1 MRKSVFL
8 IILSVLSVICLMAQL
23 SAQEKPRFW
32 DDVQV
37 IKQYDKLYAPPAHP
51 ILFIGSSSIRKWEDM
66 ERTFADFVVMNRGI
80 GGAVVNDI
88 IYYTNDIVF
97 PYQPRQIVIYVGEN
111 DIVDDATAA
120 DSIFVRTKQLLQIIR
135 LKLPE
140 VPIVY
145 ISIKPSPSREKYIGK
160 AIAANTLICN
170 YIQTEKNIRFIDI
183 FHPMLNA
190 EGKPMP
196 ELFQKDMLHM
206 NLKGYAIWRKAIK
219 PLLLRK

>member
-1 MRKSVFL
+1 MKKSVLVF
-8 IILSVLSVICLMAQL
+8 ILFVISFTFQL
-23 SAQEKPRFW
+23 SAQEKPRYW

-37 IKQYDKLYAPPAHP
+37 IKQYDNLYAPPAHP
-51 ILFIGSSSIRKWEDM
+51 ILFIGSSSIRKWDDL

-88 IYYTNDIVF
+88 IYYANDIVF
-97 PYQPRQIVIYVGEN
+97 PYQPRQIVMYVGEN
-111 DIVDDATAA
+111 DIVNDATTA
-120 DSIFVRTKQLLQIIR
+120 DSIFVRTKQLIQKIR
-135 LKLPE
+135 LKLPDI
-140 VPIVY
+140 PIVY

-160 AIAANTLICN
+160 AIAANTLISN
-170 YIQTEKNIRFIDI
+170 YILKEKNIRFLDI

-190 EGKPMP
+190 EGKPIP

-219 PLLLRK
+219 PLLLKK

>member
-1 MRKSVFL
+1 MKKSVLVF
-8 IILSVLSVICLMAQL
+8 ILFVISFAVQL
-23 SAQEKPRFW
+23 SAQEKPRYW

-37 IKQYDKLYAPPAHP
+37 IKQYDNLYAPPAHP
-51 ILFIGSSSIRKWEDM
+51 ILFIGSSSIRKWDDL

-88 IYYTNDIVF
+88 IYYANDIVF
-97 PYQPRQIVIYVGEN
+97 PYQPRQIVMYVGEN
-111 DIVDDATAA
+111 DIVNEATTA
-120 DSIFVRTKQLLQIIR
+120 DSIFVMTKKLLQIIR
-135 LKLPE
+135 SKLPE
-140 VPIVY
+140 VPIIY
-145 ISIKPSPSREKYIGK
+145 LSIKPSPSREKYIGK
-160 AIAANTLICN
+160 AIAANTLISN
-170 YIQTEKNIRFIDI
+170 YILKEKNIRFLDI

-190 EGKPMP
+190 EGKPIP